1 MTTNTVTLQ
10 TAHIVSLGDIEEAKA
25 SIKPFIRRT
34 PLIKSMYLSQNITKG
49 NVYLKLEN
57 MQFTGSFKFR
67 GASNKINH
75 LSDEQ
80 KAKGII
86 GASAGNHAQGV
97 ALTAKLLGIDATIV
111 MPETAPQAKQQAT
124 KGYGA
129 KVILKGKNFNE
140 TRVYMEEL
148 AKENGMTIV
157 HPYDDKFVMAGQGT
171 IGLEILDDIW
181 NVNTVIVPVGGG
193 GLIAGIATA
202 LKSFNPSIHIIG
214 VQSENVHGMAESFYK
229 RDLTEHRVDST
240 IADGCDV
247 KVPGEQ
253 TYEVVKH
260 LVDEFILVT
269 EEEIEHAMKDLMQ
282 RAKIIT
288 EGAGALPTAAILSG
302 KINNKWLEDKNVVA
316 LVSGGNVDLTR
327 VSGVIEHGLNIADT
341 SKGVV
346 G

>member
-1 MTTNTVTLQ
+1 
-10 TAHIVSLGDIEEAKA
+10 
-25 SIKPFIRRT
+25 
-34 PLIKSMYLSQNITKG
+34 
-49 NVYLKLEN
+49 
-57 MQFTGSFKFR
+57 
-67 GASNKINH
+67 
-75 LSDEQ
+75 
-80 KAKGII
+80 
-86 GASAGNHAQGV
+86 
-97 ALTAKLLGIDATIV
+97 

-129 KVILKGKNFNE
+129 QVILKGKNFNE
-140 TRVYMEEL
+140 TRLYMEEL
-148 AKENGMTIV
+148 AKEIGMTIV

-229 RDLTEHRVDST
+229 RDLTEHRDDST

-302 KINNKWLEDKNVVA
+302 KLIKN
-316 LVSGGNVDLTR
+316 
-327 VSGVIEHGLNIADT
+327 GLRIKCCGI
-341 SKGVV
+341 SFRRKR
-346 G
+346 

>member
-1 MTTNTVTLQ
+1 
-10 TAHIVSLGDIEEAKA
+10 
-25 SIKPFIRRT
+25 
-34 PLIKSMYLSQNITKG
+34 
-49 NVYLKLEN
+49 

-75 LSDEQ
+75 LTDEQ
-80 KAKGII
+80 KEKGII
-86 GASAGNHAQGV
+86 AASAGNHAQGV
-97 ALTAKLLGIDATIV
+97 ALTAKLLGINATIV

-129 KVILKGKNFNE
+129 QVILKGKNFNE
-140 TRVYMEEL
+140 TRLYMEEL

-214 VQSENVHGMAESFYK
+214 V
-229 RDLTEHRVDST
+229 LTEHRDDST

-302 KINNKWLEDKNVVA
+302 KIDKKWLEDKNVVA